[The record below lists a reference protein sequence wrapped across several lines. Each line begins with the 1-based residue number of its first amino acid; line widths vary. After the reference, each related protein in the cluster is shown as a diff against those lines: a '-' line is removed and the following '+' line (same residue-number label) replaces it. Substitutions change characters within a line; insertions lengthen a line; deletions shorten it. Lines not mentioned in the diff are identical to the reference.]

1 MSNILK
7 VCDAS
12 EEFVTAAIGCE
23 GFDDVIQSVIDALYQ
38 VLDNTDNYNVDRGR
52 LVDTLAQFNRLKGS

>member
-1 MSNILK
+1 MSNIIK

-12 EEFVTAAIGCE
+12 EDFITAAIGCE

-38 VLDNTDNYNVDRGR
+38 VLDNTDNYNVDRER
-52 LVDTLAQFNRLKGS
+52 LVNTLAHLHRVKGY